1 VSVTR
6 DKKKQRK
13 RSKLLSSGQD
23 YCPRSARSRKRGA
36 SKAQFSYQQTILD
49 AGQSHMRNKQIL

>member
-49 AGQSHMRNKQIL
+49 AGQSQI